1 MLLED
6 IIADFRERPLP
17 SLTPREARL
26 PALKGKI
33 DAVIGMR
40 RSGKTWFLYQR
51 MQALLDQGIAK
62 DRLLYINFDDERL
75 LPMRR
80 DELSAIPEVY
90 YRLYPHNRSQTCYFF
105 CDEIQNVDG
114 WESFLRRLLDSEDM
128 QLAVTGSSARLL
140 SREIATSLR
149 GRALAT
155 EIFPFSFREALR
167 FQGVALTDQPPG
179 GQQRALLAN
188 RLRDYLLVKTR
199 EIIYLLFKQPWA
211 PLLPILQGLNGREM
225 P

>member
-6 IIADFRERPLP
+6 IIADFRDRPLP

-33 DAVIGMR
+33 DTVIGMR

-105 CDEIQNVDG
+105 ATRSRM
-114 WESFLRRLLDSEDM
+114 WT
-128 QLAVTGSSARLL
+128 AGSPSCAACSIARTCNSPSPAPPRGYSAARLPRVCVGERWRRRSFPSVFARRCGFRA
-140 SREIATSLR
+140 SR
-149 GRALAT
+149 
-155 EIFPFSFREALR
+155 
-167 FQGVALTDQPPG
+167 
-179 GQQRALLAN
+179 
-188 RLRDYLLVKTR
+188 
-199 EIIYLLFKQPWA
+199 
-211 PLLPILQGLNGREM
+211 
-225 P
+225 